1 MLELPIEP
9 YEEKVSPESI
19 RDICEE
25 PTDDRYIYLING
37 EGMCRGCVEEWLETQ
52 RISVDE

>member
-9 YEEKVSPESI
+9 YEEKALPESI
-19 RDICEE
+19 CDICEE
-25 PTDDRYIYLING
+25 PTDDGYIYLING
-37 EGMCRGCVEEWLETQ
+37 ERMCRRCVEEWLETQ